1 LKIIKSTEEQELQQI
16 VNWFKLQYPNYII
29 KTNYDH
35 FKSSVWHAKRLN
47 SLNTQ
52 IKGYPDIFI
61 PIIRKSALNRIY
73 GGLYIEFKRTG
84 ETILNKS
91 QGLKT
96 EHLKSQNSMLNK
108 LNDLGYFAVFG
119 LGFHRTKEIIEN
131 YINLEKINDPQRQ

>member
-1 LKIIKSTEEQELQQI
+1 MKIIKSTEEQELQQI

-47 SLNTQ
+47 ALNTQ

-61 PIIRKSALNRIY
+61 PIIRKNATGGVY

-84 ETILNKS
+84 EKILNKS

-96 EHLKSQNSMLNK
+96 DHLKNQNAMLQK
-108 LNDLGYFAVFG
+108 LYDSGYYATFG
-119 LGFHRTKEIIEN
+119 LGFENTKEIINN
-131 YINLEKINDPQRQ
+131 YINMEEV